1 MNRPSTAQRFS
12 GTRVLIA
19 MFVGLMFGALVAFF
33 LRTVIAQTPVDLQS
47 QRLNLFF
54 GMVTVSGAL
63 GALVVETMRQ
73 LQQSS
78 PETEYRRRRRGL
90 R

>member
-19 MFVGLMFGALVAFF
+19 MFLGLMLGALVAFF

-63 GALVVETMRQ
+63 GGLVVETMRQ

>member
-33 LRTVIAQTPVDLQS
+33 LHTVIAQTPVDLQS

-54 GMVTVSGAL
+54 GMVTVSGSL

>member
-1 MNRPSTAQRFS
+1 MNRPSTSQRFS

-19 MFVGLMFGALVAFF
+19 MFLGLMFGALVAFF
-33 LRTVIAQTPVDLQS
+33 LRTVIAQTPVALHS

-78 PETEYRRRRRGL
+78 PETEYRRRRGL

>member
-19 MFVGLMFGALVAFF
+19 MFLGLMLGALVAFF

-54 GMVTVSGAL
+54 GVVTVSGAL
-63 GALVVETMRQ
+63 GGFA
-73 LQQSS
+73 
-78 PETEYRRRRRGL
+78 
-90 R
+90 

>member
-1 MNRPSTAQRFS
+1 
-12 GTRVLIA
+12 
-19 MFVGLMFGALVAFF
+19 MFLGLMFGALVAFF
-33 LRTVIAQTPVDLQS
+33 LRTVIAQTPVALHS

-78 PETEYRRRRRGL
+78 PETEYRRRRGL

>member
-1 MNRPSTAQRFS
+1 MNRPSTEKRFS

-19 MFVGLMFGALVAFF
+19 MFMGLMFGALVAFF
-33 LRTVIAQTPVDLQS
+33 LHTVIAQTPVDLQS